1 MIPKSRRAQEFA
13 HTRLTQIFHNKT
25 AMSNRF
31 MYKIVALTFSSFQ
44 EVLLMDSDNIVLR
57 DPASLFQSEPYR
69 GNGSVLWMDFWRG
82 SSAPDLQA
90 VLGHA
95 TKLRH
100 THESGQMVLDKKK
113 TWSALRLALFMNA
126 HSEVFYPLT
135 VNYMGLGDKE
145 IVAAAFLH
153 LGVPYGLAQHGPD
166 HVGVRDHDRAETLGN
181 TMMQV
186 RRHGDRLRV
195 PASGFPKSRH
205 GLMPRMAYVTF
216 TSTGT
221 CYRKCCYAS
230 LTTTISAPESKTV
243 TRCAH
248 KSPSTRLGT
257 DPFLFRKQH
266 DMNGVPMFLHAN
278 LGKPMGFVP
287 ATKETYVRRWQISN
301 QHGVDLSNVINDAAG
316 VSDFEMWYYEL
327 IKKNRCAFDPRPPK
341 HWYHTLGF
349 GPFVEGFH
357 VSDHYNV
364 NDDLESFR
372 GMKRAGIVFG

>member
-1 MIPKSRRAQEFA
+1 VGGSNQKFQTSYWVAIHALRRAGCVLPVQLWFPEGEGPGC
-13 HTRLTQIFHNKT
+13 TQISELAKLGTTVHSFKDLFDSTDVHSAGA

-221 CYRKCCYAS
+221 RYRKCSQQVLPLHYVH
-230 LTTTISAPESKTV
+230 L
-243 TRCAH
+243 
-248 KSPSTRLGT
+248 STRL
-257 DPFLFRKQH
+257 P
-266 DMNGVPMFLHAN
+266 V
-278 LGKPMGFVP
+278 
-287 ATKETYVRRWQISN
+287 
-301 QHGVDLSNVINDAAG
+301 
-316 VSDFEMWYYEL
+316 
-327 IKKNRCAFDPRPPK
+327 RCA
-341 HWYHTLGF
+341 
-349 GPFVEGFH
+349 
-357 VSDHYNV
+357 
-364 NDDLESFR
+364 
-372 GMKRAGIVFG
+372 